1 MILQLS
7 MEQTKPQPAAQGTKY
22 KGSHLQSSYG
32 EDFAPKVRAPLRS
45 VPLRGAAP
53 RSSGALGGRLT
64 LARGAAGGLRR
75 GGHVRHDGGDELRH
89 RGHEPHSRVR

>member
-1 MILQLS
+1 

-45 VPLRGAAP
+45 VPLRALLLPAP
-53 RSSGALGGRLT
+53 GSGARP
-64 LARGAAGGLRR
+64 A
-75 GGHVRHDGGDELRH
+75 D
-89 RGHEPHSRVR
+89 